1 MKELEKKVW
10 SLNGHEEDCE
20 KGSATLH
27 KSAFPTIAGP
37 RRILSIMLIRK
48 IAHLNCILT
57 VMETGWKANRAK
69 AERQA
74 EQEDERKAEREANA
88 SAAKASAERENLVE
102 RRAALNLR
110 RQRLHIV
117 CLSVSRCD
125 SKAWGKGDQSK
136 VGCGAQ

>member
-1 MKELEKKVW
+1 MCWKIKFEKVDMKELEKKVW

-88 SAAKASAERENLVE
+88 SAAKASAERE
-102 RRAALNLR
+102 
-110 RQRLHIV
+110 
-117 CLSVSRCD
+117 
-125 SKAWGKGDQSK
+125 KA
-136 VGCGAQ
+136 